1 MGFRVILCLAVP
13 LAIFGQ
19 TVCPPTPRYSPCDIA
34 FELPAGATGDLKAE
48 FRSPHAATALVN
60 AFHDGGTRW
69 IVRYTPVEVGEH
81 AFRVTSTDPT
91 WNGKQ
96 GTFTATGADRPGW
109 VRAVNVHHF
118 AHVEGNDLK
127 PHLWMGAVVPNFSK
141 MDLAAW
147 KSMVDTRAAQHFNHL
162 GVTLVA
168 ESDATAYQSPEFF
181 RAAEAKIR
189 YANDRG
195 ILIDVAFFGP
205 NGLMSKLLPT
215 RPDRRKWFLYAL
227 SRLEAFD
234 VTWQGLEEWETYPDG
249 KELLKEISEYLAELD
264 PYKHTRSSRT
274 ANTSAPLI
282 DDGWLR
288 YRSYRDPE
296 GQTSAV
302 EHQVFQ
308 YPAVNDFGAGAK
320 DSAEFRRR
328 LWTSTSNGQYPATT
342 IPDESSADQMKVWY
356 EFMQGTRHWELEPFF
371 DVDNGRATALDG
383 VEYVVYVEK
392 PGPVTVNVE
401 KQGYDVE
408 WLDPATGER
417 TKVKTKGKAEE
428 VTFTPPNNNHDWV
441 LHISRE
447 GKKAGML
454 KSYKFESREPPLAL
468 QDAEGNPEKVP
479 FEIVEPAADEL
490 SLSKPV
496 QFSVKLKRDS
506 KALRK
511 MTYQWT
517 GEVTVSGHSYRVIG
531 VGATGTFQIPE
542 SIASAYPAALH
553 VKLTGMNG
561 LGKVYVID
569 RNYVLNR

>member
-1 MGFRVILCLAVP
+1 MIRRALLVLAVP
-13 LAIFGQ
+13 VLAWPQ
-19 TVCPPTPRYSPCDIA
+19 TVCQPTPRYTPCDIV
-34 FELPAGATGDLKAE
+34 FELPSAAELQLRAE
-48 FRSPHAATALVN
+48 FRSPHSETAAVN
-60 AFHDGGTRW
+60 AFRDGPTRW
-69 IVRYTPVEVGEH
+69 VVRYTPVEVGEH
-81 AFRVTSTDPT
+81 FFRVTSSDPA

-96 GTFTATGADRPGW
+96 GSFSATGADRPGW

-118 AHVEGNDLK
+118 AHVEGNALK
-127 PHLWMGAVVPNFSK
+127 PHLWMGAVVPGFSS
-141 MDLAAW
+141 MDGARW
-147 KSMVDTRAAQHFNHL
+147 KLLVDTRAAQHFNHL
-162 GVTLVA
+162 AVTLVA
-168 ESDATAYQSPEFF
+168 DSDAQRFQTPEFF
-181 RAAEAKIR
+181 HAAEEKIR

-195 ILIDVAFFGP
+195 ILVDLAFFGP
-205 NGLMSKLLPT
+205 DGLMTRLLPG

-234 VTWQGLEEWETYPDG
+234 VTWQGLVDWETYPDG
-249 KELLKEISEYLAELD
+249 KDLLKEISEYLADLD

-274 ANTSAPLI
+274 NMTSAPLI

-302 EHQVFQ
+302 EQQSFQ
-308 YPAVNDFGAGAK
+308 YPAVNDFGTGAK
-320 DSAEFRRR
+320 DAAEFRRR
-328 LWTSTSNGQYPATT
+328 LWTSTANGQYPAAF
-342 IPDESSADQMKVWY
+342 IPDEASANAMKIWY

-383 VEYVVYVEK
+383 IEYVVYVAQ

-417 TKVKTKGKAEE
+417 SKVKAKGKAEE
-428 VTFTPPNNNHDWV
+428 MTFSPPSANHDWV

-447 GKKAGML
+447 GHKAGML
-454 KSYKFESREPPLAL
+454 KSYKFESRDPPLAL

-479 FEIVEPAADEL
+479 FEIVEPSADEL
-490 SLSKPV
+490 SLGRPV
-496 QFSVKLKRDS
+496 QFGVKLKRDS

-517 GEVTVSGHSYRVIG
+517 GEVTVSGHGYRVIG
-531 VGATGTFQIPE
+531 VGASGTFQIPE
-542 SIASAYPAALH
+542 SIASEYPAALH
-553 VKLTGMNG
+553 VKLTGING
-561 LGKVYVID
+561 LGKVYVLD
-569 RNYVLNR
+569 RNYVLKK